1 MSIDNPE
8 ISHTSYDIE
17 KNQTPVVQEVITQSQ
32 RWIEDIIDDTNWKL
46 NWVKL
51 ELSKTKEKQ
60 EKEVIKLIQVN
71 WLKKSFESGTFSEQ
85 EIYVKIIEKWV
96 FSVVSIEWNV
106 QYFVDEKWDIIFWI
120 ASIIERPFLK
130 NWKALKYA
138 WYIEK
143 KEDWIYNMYKI
154 EWWKEIWPI
163 DINSPEYY
171 NAWQDIIFYADFLN
185 KTVSLKFNDPETKKW
200 IEVLIEWWSFKFED
214 LELFKDEWLITQEI
228 FDYWLQEMQK
238 VIVAQCSDE
247 RLINMK
253 LNKEQ
258 FRKKDWSLPKWL
270 EKLSIWGVKESDLM
284 KYYSK
289 WYIDKDTAVECYKAM
304 PSEMRDVTNKK
315 D

>member
-1 MSIDNPE
+1 MDN
-8 ISHTSYDIE
+8 IKVNHTDYDI
-17 KNQTPVVQEVITQSQ
+17 KNNQIPIVQVTQSQ
-32 RWIEDIIDDTNWKL
+32 RWIEYTINEINKWIK
-46 NWVKL
+46 WVKL
-51 ELSKTKEKQ
+51 ELPKTKEQQ
-60 EKEVIKLIQVN
+60 EKEVLELVLNWEHWKDIKNDYPWWIT
-71 WLKKSFESGTFSEQ
+71 LKFIDKYTFAF
-85 EIYVKIIEKWV
+85 INKLT
-96 FSVVSIEWNV
+96 WNV
-106 QYFVDEKWDIIFWI
+106 NYFVNSKWEILFGLWNLR
-120 ASIIERPFLK
+120 ERPFLK
-130 NWKALKYA
+130 NWKALEYA

>member
-106 QYFVDEKWDIIFWI
+106 QYFVDEKWDIIFW
-120 ASIIERPFLK
+120 
-130 NWKALKYA
+130 
-138 WYIEK
+138 
-143 KEDWIYNMYKI
+143 
-154 EWWKEIWPI
+154 
-163 DINSPEYY
+163 
-171 NAWQDIIFYADFLN
+171 
-185 KTVSLKFNDPETKKW
+185 
-200 IEVLIEWWSFKFED
+200 
-214 LELFKDEWLITQEI
+214 
-228 FDYWLQEMQK
+228 
-238 VIVAQCSDE
+238 
-247 RLINMK
+247 
-253 LNKEQ
+253 
-258 FRKKDWSLPKWL
+258 
-270 EKLSIWGVKESDLM
+270 
-284 KYYSK
+284 
-289 WYIDKDTAVECYKAM
+289 
-304 PSEMRDVTNKK
+304 
-315 D
+315 